1 MPARCESSPR
11 QPRLPVKFPNDERK
25 AIHDRVP
32 WTRLV
37 AATKTTYHE
46 ETVDLPDSIARNRD
60 KLLLPEAER
69 RLQRSTQFLRLGDG
83 RGRLGPRAEA
93 GHAFA
98 ARGAGESQPRPL
110 RVPLVTYGNL
120 EFKEMQGDVHPLAYL
135 DKVLS

>member
-11 QPRLPVKFPNDERK
+11 QPRRPVKFPNDERK

-37 AATKTTYHE
+37 AATKTTCHE
-46 ETVDLPDSIARNRD
+46 ETVDLPESIARNRD
-60 KLLLPEAER
+60 KLLLKPNDDYSD
-69 RLQRSTQFLRLGDG
+69 QRSFFGWEMDEAAWD
-83 RGRLGPRAEA
+83 RALKQAMRSPHVVQE
-93 GHAFA
+93 
-98 ARGAGESQPRPL
+98 
-110 RVPLVTYGNL
+110 RVSPVRSMSPLVTYGNL